1 VVSESIE
8 CPAIVTA
15 IEDPTPPSEPSS
27 QDWAA
32 LQEELNRLRREN
44 ADLQIA
50 LLTTSEHGDFIEA
63 QLHAANQQLKTEI
76 AERQQAHATLQE
88 ILTQVTQDKSDLEI
102 MLHAATEHGD
112 TVEYQLYTQAVQTMR
127 NSEALF
133 RAIAEST
140 PILMI
145 LSQEPNGTITY
156 ANSVSS
162 QRLGGGD
169 QRLEGRSLAEFVQ
182 RPKDAADLQQRLAQQ
197 GQVRDYELRLRDY
210 RGQPLWVSASIHSIV
225 LSGETTFLTTLY
237 DISDRK
243 RAELLLQASENDLRQ
258 QTQILENSVAERTA
272 ALAAAEARYRE
283 IFENAAQGIF
293 QVTPQGRYLQAN
305 RALVTLLGYDSAEEL
320 MANLTDAR
328 HQLYVQ
334 PQRWQELMAYLKRF
348 GTLDEFESEIY
359 RKDGSTLWVSESVR
373 PVYDTD
379 GTLCCY
385 EGSVWDITQRKQT
398 EVALRQQRQM
408 ADRLLLNVLPQPIAQ
423 RLKRGEQN
431 IADHYNHVAVLFA
444 DIVNFTR
451 LSAEVEPQA
460 LVSLL
465 NDIFSAFDQLL
476 DYYQLE
482 KIKTIGDAYMVA
494 GGLPI
499 PPPDPLGAIADM
511 ALAMLAAI
519 EPFQVAGHPIR
530 LRVGIHAGPVVAG
543 VIGSRKFIYDLWGDT
558 VNLASRM
565 EAQGEPNRIQVT
577 ASVHQQLAKRYRF
590 DHRGQITVKG
600 KGAIDTYWLVGR
612 KTDTP
617 GLP

>member
-182 RPKDAADLQQRLAQQ
+182 RPEDAADLQQRLAQQ

-225 LSGETTFLTTLY
+225 LSGKPPFSPPSMTL
-237 DISDRK
+237 
-243 RAELLLQASENDLRQ
+243 
-258 QTQILENSVAERTA
+258 
-272 ALAAAEARYRE
+272 
-283 IFENAAQGIF
+283 
-293 QVTPQGRYLQAN
+293 
-305 RALVTLLGYDSAEEL
+305 
-320 MANLTDAR
+320 
-328 HQLYVQ
+328 
-334 PQRWQELMAYLKRF
+334 
-348 GTLDEFESEIY
+348 
-359 RKDGSTLWVSESVR
+359 
-373 PVYDTD
+373 
-379 GTLCCY
+379 
-385 EGSVWDITQRKQT
+385 
-398 EVALRQQRQM
+398 
-408 ADRLLLNVLPQPIAQ
+408 
-423 RLKRGEQN
+423 
-431 IADHYNHVAVLFA
+431 
-444 DIVNFTR
+444 
-451 LSAEVEPQA
+451 
-460 LVSLL
+460 
-465 NDIFSAFDQLL
+465 
-476 DYYQLE
+476 
-482 KIKTIGDAYMVA
+482 
-494 GGLPI
+494 
-499 PPPDPLGAIADM
+499 AIAN
-511 ALAMLAAI
+511 
-519 EPFQVAGHPIR
+519 
-530 LRVGIHAGPVVAG
+530 GPSCCCRRRKM
-543 VIGSRKFIYDLWGDT
+543 ICGSRPKF
-558 VNLASRM
+558 
-565 EAQGEPNRIQVT
+565 
-577 ASVHQQLAKRYRF
+577 
-590 DHRGQITVKG
+590 
-600 KGAIDTYWLVGR
+600 
-612 KTDTP
+612 
-617 GLP
+617 